1 MTKAK
6 RRLNFDAPRE
16 LLLVEIARRCRACD
30 AQARI
35 GLTKAEARDYA
46 GFECEACDEWNEDDL
61 SESDVPEWWE
71 ELRVTGLSTLRARA
85 DDHADSRE
93 DEAEAVRRLSDAWR
107 EDVRGDERATEVSS
121 GGATDKSLLDG
132 SSDDSSDC
140 SSSGSSSEDIF

>member
-6 RRLNFDAPRE
+6 RPLNFDATRE

-30 AQARI
+30 ARARI

-71 ELRVTGLSTLRARA
+71 ELRVTGLNTLHAHT
-85 DDHADSRE
+85 DDHADL
-93 DEAEAVRRLSDAWR
+93 DGDGEAEAVKRLSEAWR
-107 EDVRGDERATEVSS
+107 EESRGVDGATKVSS
-121 GGATDKSLLDG
+121 DG
-132 SSDDSSDC
+132 QPSD
-140 SSSGSSSEDIF
+140 SSSEDLF